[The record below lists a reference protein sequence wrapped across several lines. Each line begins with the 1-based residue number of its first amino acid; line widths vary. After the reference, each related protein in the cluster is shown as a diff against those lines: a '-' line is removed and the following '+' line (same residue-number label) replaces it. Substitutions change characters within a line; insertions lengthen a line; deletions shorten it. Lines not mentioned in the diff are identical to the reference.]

1 MRTFSKLL
9 LLVAAL
15 AVIATA
21 VSCGKKKEA
30 VKPPETTA
38 PQPGFGD
45 KRVLVVYFSHSGETY
60 TPDGIVMQQEGN
72 TELMA
77 RKIVSHLGKGDLF
90 RIETVKPYPTN
101 YQECCDVAKAE
112 LESKAMPE
120 LQSVVERIDDYDVI
134 FIGYPIWCGTYP
146 RAVASFIDKMS
157 QGLNG
162 RIIIPFSTNEGSDWG
177 ESLGDLKAALPG
189 SLFYPGLAL
198 RGSKVGE
205 SEKQINEWLDQL
217 DKR

>member
-1 MRTFSKLL
+1 MRLIKNI
-9 LLVAAL
+9 LVIIAAM

-21 VSCGKKKEA
+21 VSCGKKRGT

-45 KRVLVVYFSHSGETY
+45 KRVLVVYFSHQGETY

-77 RKIVSHLGKGDLF
+77 RKIISHLGKGDEF
-90 RIETVKPYPTN
+90 RIETVKPYPVN

-112 LESKAMPE
+112 KESEAMPE
-120 LQSVVERIDDYDVI
+120 LKAVVERIDDYDVI

-146 RAVASFIDKMS
+146 RAVAAFIDKMS

-177 ESLGDLKAALPG
+177 DSMNDLKAALPG
-189 SLFYPGLAL
+189 STFYPGLAL
-198 RGSKVGE
+198 RGSKVAQSE
-205 SEKQINEWLDQL
+205 SQINEWLDQL